1 MLTNKPKGTNDF
13 LPKEIG
19 RWHALEE
26 LLRDVSRLYGYKEI
40 RTPIFEHTELFQRG
54 VGETTD
60 IVEKEMYTFKTSG
73 EKSYSLRP
81 EGTAPTM
88 RAFVEHKLYAQPQP
102 TKLYYIGP
110 MFRHDKPQAGRYRQF
125 HQYGIEAL
133 GSDDPTLDA
142 EVIAMAMDIY
152 QRLGLKDLT
161 VELNSVGCP
170 NCRPLHRQKLQ
181 EFMADKK
188 DQLCETCHSRFERN
202 PMRILDCKN
211 PGCQELSEGAPTID
225 QMLCPD
231 CQNHFS
237 AVQKILSALGV
248 SYRLNSKLVRGLDY
262 YVKTAFEII
271 ATGIGAQ
278 SSVGGGGRYDG
289 LVEQIGGPP
298 TPGIGFALG
307 LERIL
312 LTMEE
317 QEVEIATDS
326 PGEIFI
332 ACMGEDAQLMG
343 SKLAQEL
350 RQDGFVVERE
360 YGNRSFKAQ
369 LKAADRYQV
378 RYTLIIGEDEVK
390 ANQVQVKDMAAGSQ
404 EPVNQAEIKAYLNR
418 NLRGR
423 ETNE

>member
-1 MLTNKPKGTNDF
+1 MLTKKPKGTNDF
-13 LPKEIG
+13 LPQEVG
-19 RWHALEE
+19 SWQALES
-26 LLRDVSRLYGYKEI
+26 LLRDVSFLYGYQEI

-60 IVEKEMYTFKTSG
+60 IVEKEMYIFTTKG
-73 EKSYSLRP
+73 DKSYALRP
-81 EGTAPTM
+81 EGTAAAV
-88 RAFVEHKLYAQPQP
+88 RAFVENKLYAQPQP

-133 GSDDPTLDA
+133 GSDDPALDA

-152 QRLGLKDLT
+152 RRLGLTDLT

-170 NCRPLHRQKLQ
+170 ACRPVHRQKLQ
-181 EFMADKK
+181 EYLATKK
-188 DQLCETCHSRFERN
+188 EQLCATCQSRYERN
-202 PMRILDCKN
+202 PMRILDCKS
-211 PGCQELSEGAPTID
+211 PDCQKLIEGAPTID

-231 CQNHFS
+231 CQNHF
-237 AVQKILSALGV
+237 AEVQLHLKALGV
-248 SYRLNSKLVRGLDY
+248 PYNLNSKLVRGLDY
-262 YVKTAFEII
+262 YVKTAFEIV

-278 SSVGGGGRYDG
+278 GSVGGGGRYDG
-289 LVEQIGGPP
+289 LIEQIGGPAM
-298 TPGIGFALG
+298 PGIGYALG

-312 LTMEE
+312 LTMKE
-317 QEVEIATDS
+317 QGISLAPAKTA
-326 PGEIFI
+326 EIFI
-332 ACMGEDAQLMG
+332 AALGQEAQLLA
-343 SKLAQEL
+343 SQLAQQL
-350 RQDGFVVERE
+350 RQAGFAVERD

-378 RYTLIIGEDEVK
+378 SYTLIIGEDEVK
-390 ANQVQVKDMAAGSQ
+390 ANQVQIKDMNSGSQ
-404 EPVNQAEIKAYLNR
+404 EPVNIAEVQAYLNQ